1 MRGKTMQYISKDD
14 YILCKCNTGKFLID
28 EADLD
33 IVKPYG
39 WHVSKNG
46 YVVRNNDK
54 KTLHS
59 IIMQTPKGK
68 VTDHINGDKL
78 DNRRKNL
85 RVVGYS
91 ENGYNK
97 IPAFGK
103 SGEPFIAYD
112 KNKKYYHVVIDGIYR
127 GGSKDLEQAKQIR
140 EKALVGSNVKK
151 FSRFFQE

>member
-1 MRGKTMQYISKDD
+1 MRGKTMQYISKGD

-28 EADLD
+28 EADLY

-78 DNRRKNL
+78 DNRRNNL